1 MSDNEENVQA
11 DHVGGSLSLSTSPH
25 RRSLEALGLLHNSGA
40 FMVLLIVTKNVTMK
54 VKVQDL
60 NQVEPRSASVTSS
73 LLKIL
78 VRPRLGSIFS
88 I

>member
-11 DHVGGSLSLSTSPH
+11 DHVGGSLSLSTSPR

-40 FMVLLIVTKNVTMK
+40 FMLLLIVTKNVT

-60 NQVEPRSASVTSS
+60 NQVEPRSASVESS